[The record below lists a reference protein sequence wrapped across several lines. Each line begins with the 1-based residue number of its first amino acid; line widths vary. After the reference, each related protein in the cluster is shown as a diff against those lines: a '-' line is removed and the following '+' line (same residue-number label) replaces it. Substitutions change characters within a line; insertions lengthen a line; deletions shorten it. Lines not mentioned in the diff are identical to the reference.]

1 MTDGALHLAINTPKS
16 STATNSPACCT
27 LCAPSASLLGM
38 FSAQLHSTSR
48 VLVLYHQHAPS
59 SDGLCAL
66 SGCHTDLGGIQ
77 SHEHRPQALRQ
88 AAVCIVTTL
97 SVRLRTP
104 IPQGSGSALS
114 SLQRPNP
121 TPPDRQKSATCLTPL
136 PPCPSVTCHNQTT
149 SMSNTSK
156 SNPYKL
162 TRYNSSPLDV
172 SSRTSSLV
180 HASQLKPPLPHHRH
194 LVP

>member
-27 LCAPSASLLGM
+27 LCAPSTSLLGM

-48 VLVLYHQHAPS
+48 ILVLYHQHAPS

-66 SGCHTDLGGIQ
+66 SWCHTDLGGIQ

-88 AAVCIVTTL
+88 TAVCIVTTL

-136 PPCPSVTCHNQTT
+136 PPCPPPVTTRPRACRTPPNPIHT
-149 SMSNTSK
+149 SSQGTIPAPLMSHPEPPASCT
-156 SNPYKL
+156 PL
-162 TRYNSSPLDV
+162 NSS
-172 SSRTSSLV
+172 
-180 HASQLKPPLPHHRH
+180 LPY
-194 LVP
+194 PITGI